1 MVILQLKTYFFSYN
15 EPNGH
20 NLKIIFYDGFDGHD
34 GIVCAEDILWRGI
47 CCNKVR
53 LRCGSGEPLELEV
66 DERLHVGGDELV
78 GEQDGC
84 GCGED
89 NQWQRHGGIRCDR
102 VAERGTRSP
111 TTSSHFGELT
121 SLR

>member
-1 MVILQLKTYFFSYN
+1 MQAILTDMVEAFVQ
-15 EPNGH
+15 EPS
-20 NLKIIFYDGFDGHD
+20 DG
-34 GIVCAEDILWRGI
+34 EGI

-89 NQWQRHGGIRCDR
+89 DQRQRHGGIRCDR
-102 VAERGTRSP
+102 VAERERPLSNHV
-111 TTSSHFGELT
+111 TST
-121 SLR
+121 Q